1 MERKK
6 ITVPCI
12 RRMKTRGERIAALTA
27 YDYPTARLLDSAGV
41 EILLVGDSLG
51 MVVLGYENTLAVT
64 MGDMIHHTRA
74 VARAKPRA
82 LIVVDMPFMSF
93 QVDPTD
99 AVRNAGRL
107 VQEGGAEAVKLEGGT
122 RTAPMVEAIV
132 RAGIPVMGHV
142 GLTPQSIHRM
152 GGYRVQG
159 REPAARERVI
169 EGARALE
176 AAGCFAVVL
185 EGIPPD
191 LAAAVTSAVGIP
203 TIGIGAGP
211 ECDGQVLV
219 IHDLLGVYEEFA
231 PKFVKRYE
239 TLGERIRGAAERYVT
254 EVRSGEFPGPE
265 HCYGDEKRGGKA
277 QKG

>member
-1 MERKK
+1 VERKK